1 MTSSP
6 GSSSISLSPASV
18 ASLEAVTVLRG
29 SRFSMAS
36 NAVMILVV
44 EAMARRSSGFFS
56 KSTRPSSMLIR
67 MPADPVISGAG
78 GSLTAAP
85 TVGGGDCE
93 GAVVIPLGSVVLVV
107 ATDTGGSQHAATNTT
122 ASKTIR
128 TVARGERA
136 EGRPFA
142 FETIVISIYH
152 ECPPAIDGPR
162 ASAETTSCAV
172 PCVQPSSE
180 PSRNRGCYTLCLQ
193 HLREVREITDILK
206 NTWRR
211 LTGKQF
217 LALYPFILGL
227 INVLAFL
234 AVYSSIE
241 PELSLTGLCGPTSNA
256 GPSYRR
262 TLRNCWHQA
271 CRWPSRWSPGWVHAC
286 WLQPS
291 ARPSSVPSPAAATPG
306 APQLPRTGTVGR
318 LLRGGLHPLFVV
330 PYSLPADSAAFQA
343 IGIAVIPASLL
354 FVFGDYAV
362 VFEDLGPWAAVKRS
376 VSLLR
381 QAWLPAIIFFLVAMV
396 LWSLLAE
403 LYGRYYADG
412 SQIFVLLPLAQLLIE
427 ALLTTLLD
435 VLMIMT
441 YQRYRN

>member
-1 MTSSP
+1 MSARRP
-6 GSSSISLSPASV
+6 
-18 ASLEAVTVLRG
+18 
-29 SRFSMAS
+29 SMA
-36 NAVMILVV
+36 
-44 EAMARRSSGFFS
+44 RGH
-56 KSTRPSSMLIR
+56 RP
-67 MPADPVISGAG
+67 
-78 GSLTAAP
+78 
-85 TVGGGDCE
+85 
-93 GAVVIPLGSVVLVV
+93 
-107 ATDTGGSQHAATNTT
+107 
-122 ASKTIR
+122 
-128 TVARGERA
+128 
-136 EGRPFA
+136 
-142 FETIVISIYH
+142 
-152 ECPPAIDGPR
+152 
-162 ASAETTSCAV
+162 ETTSCAV

-241 PELSLTGLCGPTSNA
+241 PELSLDRFVRANFERWTFIQTHVEELLAPGLPLAITLVA
-256 GPSYRR
+256 GVG
-262 TLRNCWHQA
+262 A
-271 CRWPSRWSPGWVHAC
+271 C
-286 WLQPS
+286 LL
-291 ARPSSVPSPAAATPG
+291 AAAVR
-306 APQLPRTGTVGR
+306 APFFRAITGSGYPLAPRSFRELVR
-318 LLRGGLHPLFVV
+318 LAAYYAVVYILFFVI

>member
-1 MTSSP
+1 
-6 GSSSISLSPASV
+6 
-18 ASLEAVTVLRG
+18 
-29 SRFSMAS
+29 
-36 NAVMILVV
+36 
-44 EAMARRSSGFFS
+44 
-56 KSTRPSSMLIR
+56 MLIR

-78 GSLTAAP
+78 GSLTAVP

-93 GAVVIPLGSVVLVV
+93 GDVVMPLGSVVLVV

-152 ECPPAIDGPR
+152 ECPPASDGPR
-162 ASAETTSCAV
+162 ASAGDHLPAV

-211 LTGKQF
+211 VTGKQF

-241 PELSLTGLCGPTSNA
+241 PELSLDRFVRANFERWTFIQTHVEI
-256 GPSYRR
+256 
-262 TLRNCWHQA
+262 CWHQA
-271 CRWPSRWSPGWVHAC
+271 CRWPSAGAGWVC
-286 WLQPS
+286 LL
-291 ARPSSVPSPAAATPG
+291 AATV
-306 APQLPRTGTVGR
+306 APFFRAITGGGYPLAPRSFRELVR
-318 LLRGGLHPLFVV
+318 LAAYCCGLHPLFVI
-330 PYSLPADSAAFQA
+330 PSAYPPTA
-343 IGIAVIPASLL
+343 PPSK
-354 FVFGDYAV
+354 
-362 VFEDLGPWAAVKRS
+362 PS
-376 VSLLR
+376 VS
-381 QAWLPAIIFFLVAMV
+381 P
-396 LWSLLAE
+396 
-403 LYGRYYADG
+403 
-412 SQIFVLLPLAQLLIE
+412 
-427 ALLTTLLD
+427 
-435 VLMIMT
+435 
-441 YQRYRN
+441 